1 MKSLRDEFHNSVWG
15 AHFTRS
21 RGNNF
26 SFGEFSE
33 RHITIIIICS
43 SSSSSSSSIKSR
55 VKA

>member
-1 MKSLRDEFHNSVWG
+1 MKSLRAEFHNSVWG

-43 SSSSSSSSIKSR
+43 SSSSSSIKSR

>member
-1 MKSLRDEFHNSVWG
+1 MKSLRADFHNSVWG
-15 AHFTRS
+15 ARSTRS

-33 RHITIIIICS
+33 RHIISIIICS
-43 SSSSSSSSIKSR
+43 SSSSSSSIKPR